1 MCRKK
6 SFTSSKV
13 VMCESRV
20 YLAIAIEHCP
30 QAPKANG
37 LITTVDYK
45 NKKRGCLT
53 SACFCSRSSTTHA
66 INRQRNTHVGVYDT
80 SVKCAWRYL
89 YPQHTTES
97 IYYTLRGIICT
108 FVLDCIR
115 FVEVSNSQKQSVS
128 NAFSYVV
135 LCPSVTLF
143 HQSILGRC
151 KRKNT
156 KTCLNRGEKV
166 QKVFMHKIPFLK
178 PNPNS

>member
-1 MCRKK
+1 M
-6 SFTSSKV
+6 
-13 VMCESRV
+13 
-20 YLAIAIEHCP
+20 
-30 QAPKANG
+30 
-37 LITTVDYK
+37 
-45 NKKRGCLT
+45 T

-80 SVKCAWRYL
+80 SVKCAWRYS

-97 IYYTLRGIICT
+97 IYNTLRGIICT

-128 NAFSYVV
+128 NAFNYVV
-135 LCPSVTLF
+135 PCPSVTLF

-156 KTCLNRGEKV
+156 KTWLNQSEKV
-166 QKVFMHKIPFLK
+166 QKVFMHKHSSPQAQRAHKEAADSVHFMIIHLIWCFPAAATWTPKVRHPLARVLR
-178 PNPNS
+178 SHGT